1 MLAQGTK
8 RQVLSISTCL
18 RVVGMAGVILGLL
31 TVILP
36 TLAYI
41 PGHPDFSIL
50 NTYLSDIG
58 DTPGWPQTLFNSGTL
73 IASSVRI
80 LVWVLLVLRF
90 SELGTGRTFARTVLI
105 VGTLSTI
112 GTVLMTAVSFS
123 VSPTIH
129 KLGIPLYFF
138 GIVIVQTVIGLR
150 ECTLKAVP
158 RLLPVMSFALA
169 GAYSVF
175 FALMVLYELDVVG
188 RNTPVVWQWL
198 GFSLSIAW
206 LLAHTLVLGKEP
218 MSTVT

>member
-1 MLAQGTK
+1 MK
-8 RQVLSISTCL
+8 RQVLSIPGSL
-18 RVVGMAGVILGLL
+18 RVVGIAGVLLGLL

-80 LVWVLLVLRF
+80 LLWVLLVLRF

-105 VGTLSTI
+105 VGTLSTL
-112 GTVLMTAVSFS
+112 GTVLMTAVPFG

-138 GIVIVQTVIGLR
+138 GIVIVQMVIGLR

-169 GAYSVF
+169 GAYGVF